1 MYKTVDGATRG
12 QDIHRQIFE
21 KNLAVQLLVD
31 PESGEIVEANPAAC
45 AFYGYTREEL
55 IARRITDINT
65 LPPAEVQAAMG
76 QAAGERRNTF
86 RFRHRLASG
95 ELRDV
100 EVHSGPIEL
109 DGRRLLYS
117 IVHDV
122 TESQRAESELHRTI
136 SLLQSTLESTTDGI
150 LAIDRQGHIVSY
162 NQRFAQMWRIPPE
175 VLEAGDDEKA
185 VSFAVGQLRAP
196 EQFLRKIQQVYSKP
210 EVESFDVLEF
220 SDGRVFERYSIPQ
233 MLDGKP
239 VGRVWSFRDVTGRR
253 RAEAAL
259 RESEASFRLLFAN
272 HPMPMWVYDLRDL
285 RFMEVNAAAVD
296 HYGYSRDEFLAM
308 RVTDIRPGEE
318 EARAGSGTEGPV
330 RSGEWRHRRKDG
342 RIIDVHVVSHVLEF
356 AGRRAA
362 LVQAQDITERKRGAE
377 ALRLSEEKHRAI
389 LEGMDEGYYEVDLD
403 GNFTFFNDAL
413 CRSLGY
419 RREDL
424 LGTNGR
430 TLTDD
435 EHGARLS
442 DIFGQVLETG
452 RILRSAEL
460 EVVGKDGT
468 RRAVLASVGLMR
480 DGQGMPQG
488 FRGVVI
494 DVTERRQA
502 EAALRASEERYRRL
516 VEMSP
521 DGIAIHSEGK
531 VVFANP
537 SALRTMGAARSE
549 DLVGR
554 PVLELVHPDSRSVVR
569 ARLDALERG
578 EAVPFVEEKLLRLD
592 GTPVEVEGQATPFT
606 FNDKPAVQ
614 VVMRDISERKRA
626 EKLQRALYRIAE
638 ISGSVQDMQGF
649 YASIHHIVGELM
661 YARNFYLA
669 LYDEA
674 ARALTFEY
682 FVDEVDPAP
691 PPVKQGKT
699 LTEFV
704 VRTGTP
710 LLASPAVF
718 ERLVAQGEVEVVG
731 APSVDWLGVPLMRGT
746 IAFGVVVV
754 QSYSEAARYTE
765 EDRDILTFVSQ
776 HVAAA
781 LDRRRAAD
789 ALRES
794 EARFR
799 TLAETAPCAIFIYQ
813 DEGFRYANPA
823 AASITGYTRDE
834 LRGLNIWNLVH
845 PDFREAVRERGMAR
859 QRGESVPSRY
869 EFKVER
875 RDGEERWLDSSASS
889 VEFGGRPAVLGI
901 AFDVTERKRA
911 EEQIKSLAYHDVLTG
926 LPNRLLFNDRL
937 NVAVAQAHR
946 QQQRLGILFLDLDR
960 FKVINDSLGHSLG
973 DRLLQAVAE
982 RLEAGVREGDTVARL
997 GGDEFILLLPG
1008 IAKSDDIAR
1017 VAEKILDSLRLPF
1030 RLEGRDLFVTASIGL
1045 SLYPEDG
1052 LDGETLVKNAD
1063 IAMYRAKEQGR
1074 DNFQLYTHAMNERA
1088 VERLALESSLRKA
1101 LAHGELLLH
1110 YQPLLDLSTGRVH
1123 GVEALLRW
1131 EHPETGLVYPGDFM
1145 HLAEITS
1152 LILPI
1157 GVWTLRTACAQVKK
1171 WQEDGHPH
1179 LCVAV
1184 NLSAR
1189 QFQQPEIVEHVKR
1202 ALRETGL
1209 SARSLDLEVTE
1220 SHAMQNAE
1228 ATIHTLRELKALG
1241 VRISIDDFGI
1251 GYSSLSY
1258 LKRLPIDTLKI
1269 DQSFVRDITSDPDDA
1284 AIATAIIALAH
1295 TLKLRVVAEGVETQ
1309 QQLEFLSTRQCDR
1322 MQGFLFSRPLAAA
1335 ECGEFLARARRLG

>member
-1 MYKTVDGATRG
+1 MYETVDGATRG
-12 QDIHRQIFE
+12 QGVHRQIFE
-21 KNLAVQLLVD
+21 KNLAVQLLID
-31 PESGEIVEANPAAC
+31 PATGRIVEANPAAC
-45 AFYGYTREEL
+45 SYYGYSHQEL
-55 IARRITDINT
+55 TALRITDIDT
-65 LPPAEVQAAMG
+65 LASPEVQAAMA
-76 QAAGERRNTF
+76 QAAGERPDTL
-86 RFRHRLASG
+86 RFQHRLASG
-95 ELRDV
+95 EMREV
-100 EVHSGPIEL
+100 EVHSGPIEV
-109 DGRRLLYS
+109 DGRHLLYS
-117 IVHDV
+117 IVQDV
-122 TESQRAESELHRTI
+122 TARLRAEET
-136 SLLQSTLESTTDGI
+136 
-150 LAIDRQGHIVSY
+150 
-162 NQRFAQMWRIPPE
+162 
-175 VLEAGDDEKA
+175 
-185 VSFAVGQLRAP
+185 LRA
-196 EQFLRKIQQVYSKP
+196 
-210 EVESFDVLEF
+210 
-220 SDGRVFERYSIPQ
+220 
-233 MLDGKP
+233 
-239 VGRVWSFRDVTGRR
+239 
-253 RAEAAL
+253 
-259 RESEASFRLLFAN
+259 SEASFRLLFTN
-272 HPMPMWVYDLRDL
+272 HPMPMWVYDLTDL
-285 RFMEVNAAAVD
+285 RFLEVNESAVER
-296 HYGYSRDEFLAM
+296 YGYSRDEFLGMHMA
-308 RVTDIRPGEE
+308 DIRAPDQGAARPIPAGERE
-318 EARAGSGTEGPV
+318 QAVE
-330 RSGEWRHRRKDG
+330 RHRARDG
-342 RIIDVHVVSHVLEF
+342 RLLEVHVVSHVLDF

-362 LVQAQDITERKRGAE
+362 LVQAQDVTA
-377 ALRLSEEKHRAI
+377 
-389 LEGMDEGYYEVDLD
+389 
-403 GNFTFFNDAL
+403 
-413 CRSLGY
+413 
-419 RREDL
+419 RRE
-424 LGTNGR
+424 
-430 TLTDD
+430 
-435 EHGARLS
+435 S
-442 DIFGQVLETG
+442 
-452 RILRSAEL
+452 
-460 EVVGKDGT
+460 
-468 RRAVLASVGLMR
+468 
-480 DGQGMPQG
+480 
-488 FRGVVI
+488 
-494 DVTERRQA
+494 
-502 EAALRASEERYRRL
+502 EAALRESEERYRRL

-521 DGIAIHSEGK
+521 DGIAIHSEGRI
-531 VVFANP
+531 VFANP
-537 SALRTMGAARSE
+537 SALRILGASREE
-549 DLVGR
+549 DLIGR
-554 PVLELVHPDSRSVVR
+554 AAIDFVHPDYVAVVR
-569 ARLDALERG
+569 QRWEALHRG
-578 EAVPFVEEKLLRLD
+578 ESVPFLEEKLLRLD
-592 GTPVEVEGQATPFT
+592 GTPVEVESQAMPFVHH
-606 FNDKPAVQ
+606 DRAAVQ
-614 VVMRDISERKRA
+614 VVVRDISRRKRA
-626 EKLQRALYRIAE
+626 ETLQRALYRIAE
-638 ISGSVQDMQGF
+638 ISSSVQDMPGF
-649 YASIHHIVGELM
+649 YASVHQIVGELM

-674 ARALTFEY
+674 ARALSFEY

-691 PPVKQGKT
+691 PEIKAGKT
-699 LTEFV
+699 LTEYV
-704 VRTGTP
+704 LRTGAP

-718 ERLVAQGEVEVVG
+718 DRLVASGEVEVVG
-731 APSVDWLGVPLMRGT
+731 APSVDWLGVPLMRGDS
-746 IAFGVVVV
+746 ALGVLVV
-754 QSYSEAARYTE
+754 QSYSESARYTD

-794 EARFR
+794 ETRFR

-813 DEGFRYANPA
+813 GEGFRYANPA
-823 AASITGYTRDE
+823 AASITGYTRDD
-834 LRGLNIWNLVH
+834 LRTISFWDLVH
-845 PDFREAVRERGMAR
+845 PDFREALRERALAR

-869 EFKVER
+869 EFKIER
-875 RDGEERWLDSSASS
+875 RDGDDRWLDSSVSS

-1008 IAKSDDIAR
+1008 IARAEDIAK

-1074 DNFQLYTHAMNERA
+1074 DNYQLYTHAMNERA

-1131 EHPETGLVYPGDFM
+1131 EHPESGIVYPGEFM
-1145 HLAEITS
+1145 HLAEVTS

-1157 GVWTLRTACAQVKK
+1157 GVWTLRTACAQVKR
-1171 WQEDGHPH
+1171 WQEEGHPH

-1189 QFQQPEIVEHVKR
+1189 QFQQPEVVDHVKR

-1209 SARSLDLEVTE
+1209 SARSLDLEITE

-1295 TLKLRVVAEGVETQ
+1295 TLKLRVVAEGVENQ

-1322 MQGFLFSRPLAAA
+1322 MQGFLFSHPLPAAA
-1335 ECGEFLARARRLG
+1335 CGEFLARARRLG